1 MNIDEFAN
9 HVWMHALQ
17 SQRDE
22 KYIVY
27 AKGWVDGNSVLI
39 AQAAARGRLFRKLWC
54 QKLDLIDFRNEY
66 RCVIALFDLF
76 VLCLIF
82 SFDDDD
88 ADDRFYV
95 ASFSA
100 LE

>member
-1 MNIDEFAN
+1 M
-9 HVWMHALQ
+9 
-17 SQRDE
+17 
-22 KYIVY
+22 
-27 AKGWVDGNSVLI
+27 
-39 AQAAARGRLFRKLWC
+39 
-54 QKLDLIDFRNEY
+54 KLDLIDFRNEY
-66 RCVIALFDLF
+66 RCVIALFDLL

-95 ASFSA
+95 ALFSA